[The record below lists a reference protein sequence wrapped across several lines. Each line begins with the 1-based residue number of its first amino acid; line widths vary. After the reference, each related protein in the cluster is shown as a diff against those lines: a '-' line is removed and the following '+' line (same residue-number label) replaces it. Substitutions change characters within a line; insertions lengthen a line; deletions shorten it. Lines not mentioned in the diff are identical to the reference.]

1 MEMLRGVRVVEVA
14 SFYPAPF
21 CARVLALLGAEVIK
35 VEPPAGD
42 PARMLDAVFAAFN
55 AGKKIVKIDLKSD
68 AGKEKFFE
76 IVKDSDV
83 VVEGYRP
90 GVAKR
95 LGIDYESVKRVNPTI
110 IYCSI
115 SAFGQNSKLKAIPAH
130 DINVLGLGGILEVS
144 GLRDPNVQ
152 LADFSSAVYAALLI
166 VASLFERYKSGK
178 GRYIDISMFHSAL
191 FSIPIHSSS
200 ILNGLGI
207 LPAFSSN
214 PAYGIYKTLDGYVTL
229 GIVAEEHFWRRLC
242 EALGL
247 DFNFSLVEAFER
259 YDEVREKI
267 QAKLAKMRT
276 REVVEL
282 LNSADVPALEV
293 LSLKEIEK
301 IEERVGEEL
310 VEVVEMEGRKVR
322 LVKPPFR

>member
-21 CARVLALLGAEVIK
+21 CARLLALLGAEVIK

-68 AGKEKFFE
+68 AGKERFFE

-83 VVEGYRP
+83 IVEGYRP

-115 SAFGQNSKLKAIPAH
+115 SAFGQDSKLKAIPAH

-152 LADFSSAVYAALLI
+152 LADFSSAVYAALVI

-207 LPAFSSN
+207 LPAFSRN
-214 PAYGIYKTLDGYVTL
+214 PVYGIYKTLDGYVTL

-259 YDEVREKI
+259 CDEVKEKI

-310 VEVVEMEGRKVR
+310 VEVVEMEGRKVK